1 MISLG
6 KFRIGRAVEHQGPFV
21 RPEDFFPD
29 WDPAVLAETRD
40 WSGPVIDP
48 ASGEMI
54 LSFHAFVLRTER
66 HTIVVDTCMGND
78 KERALRPVGHRRR
91 GDFLA
96 TLAAA
101 GARPEDVDF
110 VMCTHLH
117 WDHVGW
123 NTRLENGRWV
133 PTFPNAR
140 YVIARREYQH
150 MDALHARGESGM
162 HATAFVD
169 SVQPI
174 MRAERAVLV
183 DDDYELEDGV
193 WLEPCPG
200 HTPGNVVINLRSQD
214 ARGVFPGDVLHSPLQ
229 LARPEW
235 SSRACADQVL
245 SAVSR
250 RRLVEQHAD
259 TGNLVLPAHFCAP
272 SAGRIV
278 RRGSA
283 FGFVSI

>member
-1 MISLG
+1 MI
-6 KFRIGRAVEHQGPFV
+6 RIGDFSIERAVELEGPFV

-29 WDPAVLAETRD
+29 WDPGVLEETRD
-40 WSGPVIDP
+40 WVGPMIDP

-54 LSFHAFVLRTER
+54 LSFHAFVLRTAR
-66 HTIVVDTCMGND
+66 HTIVVDTCFGND
-78 KERALRPVGHRRR
+78 KDRPLRPIGHRRQ
-91 GDFLA
+91 GDFLT
-96 TLAAA
+96 TLAAS
-101 GARPEDVDF
+101 GARPEEVDF

-123 NTRLENGRWV
+123 NTRLEDGRWV

-140 YVIARREYQH
+140 YVIARREYEH
-150 MDALHARGESGM
+150 MDALHARGDKSA
-162 HATAFVD
+162 HSTAFVD

-174 MRAERAVLV
+174 VRAQQAVLV

-200 HTPGNVVINLRSQD
+200 HTPGNVVINLRSQG

-229 LARPEW
+229 LARPDW
-235 SSRACADQVL
+235 SSRACDDPAL
-245 SAVSR
+245 SAKSR
-250 RRLVEQHAD
+250 RRFIEQHAD
-259 TGNLVLPAHFCAP
+259 TGNLVMPAHFRAP

-278 RRGSA
+278 TRAKG
-283 FGFVSI
+283 FGFVSV